1 MSNILNISISKKY
14 LKISQFIFFFTCLF
28 NLVNSQEFTN
38 ESMEVT
44 PVLGI
49 GAGTL
54 AVIVGIVIGVIVC
67 ILGLAFPNPG
77 LFVFI
82 GIVIPLVILAFVSL
96 CPREGDKKEVQKWE
110 NTKKN
115 YYIIARWV
123 HFLLM
128 LLLFF
133 GLLGP
138 FFMKWS
144 ITIIPQR
151 IDSSSEKDLYDDK
164 YLEAIEK
171 QKKRKYNME
180 ETDALLS
187 QKLPLGINRRKNIF
201 NRNVN
206 NTQNNNLIQNDSHNN
221 ISNNLIDNSENSNE
235 VPRPI
240 LPKTIK
246 RNEFNENRKKFTGFV
261 RKKGNQ

>member
-44 PVLGI
+44 PVLGL

-128 LLLFF
+128 LLLFL

-151 IDSSSEKDLYDDK
+151 VDSSSEKDFYDDK

-180 ETDALLS
+180 ETNTL
-187 QKLPLGINRRKNIF
+187 LPLGINRRIK
-201 NRNVN
+201 RNVN

-235 VPRPI
+235 FPRPI
-240 LPKTIK
+240 LPKTTK
-246 RNEFNENRKKFTGFV
+246 RNEFNENRRKFGGFT